1 MERKGMSVDDI
12 IKLGE
17 TPERIFP
24 ILNKFDRIYSYY
36 GNKPFC
42 EVFKMVTDNKSL
54 TDAEFTQCMEEYI
67 NKNNIK

>member
-1 MERKGMSVDDI
+1 MSVDEI

-17 TPERIFP
+17 SPERIFP
-24 ILNKFDRIYSYY
+24 ILNKYDRIWSYY

-42 EVFKMVTDNKSL
+42 EVFKLVTEGKDL
-54 TDAEFTQCMEEYI
+54 TDIEFTQLMEEHI